1 MEGEEY
7 DDGIIYN
14 TTKYI
19 IKYGYD
25 ENDKLVYSFD
35 KINMTDNWINEMYD
49 IVDVSC
55 ATGCND
61 IIVAVDTEHIRY
73 KFNRNN
79 VASILFN
86 KTLAGNVVFY
96 FSSYMNEDDV
106 SKELKEI
113 KNYLVRNG
121 LIDWNNINDI
131 YTIYTQ

>member
-1 MEGEEY
+1 MEGEKY
-7 DDGIIYN
+7 DDGIILN

-19 IKYGYD
+19 LKYSYD
-25 ENDKLVYSFD
+25 ENDKLAYSLD
-35 KINMTDNWINEMYD
+35 KITMTDNWVNDMYD

-55 ATGCND
+55 ATGCSD
-61 IIVAVDTEHIRY
+61 IIVATDTEYSKY

-79 VASILFN
+79 VASVLFN

-121 LIDWNNINDI
+121 LIDWNNIND
-131 YTIYTQ
+131 YHTIYTH